1 MKAALGSIEWTN
13 QAQARTAGDRGMQMG
28 NSGASFDQL
37 NQQVQKIVG
46 FMKDRGNT
54 PGPGPKGG
62 VGER

>member
-1 MKAALGSIEWTN
+1 
-13 QAQARTAGDRGMQMG
+13 MQMV

-37 NQQVQKIVG
+37 NQQVQTIVG

-62 VGER
+62 IGER